1 MRKLDYFAP
10 QTIRPAVEFRRDSVT
25 VTTVRLLKGTAERV
39 QRHADGAGERISVAS
54 HRPGRCGTPERVLGM
69 SEI

>member
-25 VTTVRLLKGTAERV
+25 VTTARLLKGAAERE
-39 QRHADGAGERISVAS
+39 QRHADRAGVRISVAGPG
-54 HRPGRCGTPERVLGM
+54 PGRCGTPERVLGM